1 MINKQKINRLAVF
14 LFFILFFV
22 SLVNAQ
28 QTINSIDDLTNV
40 LKQKSQVHV
49 DKFDSFY
56 QSEVLTRRCSENE
69 TMDKWYLEKREDI
82 RDFSSNLASNLYN
95 NASAGEKDATLS
107 FLIDEIESLTQD
119 SLEMEI
125 FVENLTTQVCNGI
138 PIKIYSIDELL
149 NLIKKNNQKSV
160 DKYNNFLN
168 NEINIY
174 EECQSSSFY
183 EQRREELRNFNIDW
197 VKNNYENSTDK
208 EYSLRILN
216 EMIWELDNSTANLEG
231 SYENVTLNYCNEMRE
246 SLGALYKK
254 ENNYSWMF
262 WILGLAIISY
272 VVYHFIK
279 TDGKK
284 KND

>member
-174 EECQSSSFY
+174 EECQSSS
-183 EQRREELRNFNIDW
+183 
-197 VKNNYENSTDK
+197 
-208 EYSLRILN
+208 
-216 EMIWELDNSTANLEG
+216 
-231 SYENVTLNYCNEMRE
+231 
-246 SLGALYKK
+246 
-254 ENNYSWMF
+254 
-262 WILGLAIISY
+262 
-272 VVYHFIK
+272 
-279 TDGKK
+279 
-284 KND
+284 